1 MSSFSL
7 VSRSLSC
14 TLHPENPSLES
25 GSRKKKKIFLSYVV
39 LGGGS
44 GGGWID
50 TRVKEDE
57 LGTKQPMENR
67 TLRWAVALNAII
79 SVSG

>member
-1 MSSFSL
+1 MCGF
-7 VSRSLSC
+7 
-14 TLHPENPSLES
+14 
-25 GSRKKKKIFLSYVV
+25 
-39 LGGGS
+39 GG

-57 LGTKQPMENR
+57 LWTKQPMENR